1 MDAGLAQVR
10 QAACTGVKCDLA
22 DLMDNKRWGWECVLR
37 LQEVE
42 DRKTPAVTTWTA
54 EFLLRAGESREFLGS
69 WINSGGQKETSE
81 ERARCLYWINSKES
95 PLASYRRCPSDVT
108 AALFFCVCAFVSMV
122 YNIKPSLSRSSPLTP
137 S

>member
-1 MDAGLAQVR
+1 
-10 QAACTGVKCDLA
+10 
-22 DLMDNKRWGWECVLR
+22 MDNKRWGWECVLR

-95 PLASYRRCPSDVT
+95 PHARVT
-108 AALFFCVCAFVSMV
+108 AGGLAMLLLPSSFACDERHRNYMLISMLKV
-122 YNIKPSLSRSSPLTP
+122 AAYD
-137 S
+137 